1 MRTSEQRPSGLR
13 LHLVH
18 VCAPLFDQQRTV
30 WTLPQ
35 VQVTDQSF
43 DIHVDRAEDAKELSL
58 AGEIGRITIVKHD
71 RGRARLSGRAAA
83 HEDRPGAV
91 RGHHDG
97 LAVPDLRRGV
107 LHPVPGEDRARLVD
121 DTRPGGP
128 DAAERGL
135 QEVDAAGRMRPGV
148 VGERGQRVKEHDLD
162 RDGGGGRRRGGGV
175 CSSRRRVSLAR
186 AGGAVVISGHDAPFT
201 INVAAARAMG
211 RRADGESIFQ
221 TSKDGI
227 ELECVARARAKI
239 AALSREAL
247 AARGESRSYEGS
259 TQSIRRTTLTR
270 MAMGTRE
277 TDQPPLWI
285 ATSDLPTSPGHPFYA
300 RLTTLLD
307 GHHFDRFVEGLCD
320 RFYAPVMGRPSLA
333 PGRYFRLLLVG
344 YFEGIDSE
352 RGMAWRATDSLA
364 VRSFLRLAVDE
375 APPDHSTIARTRR
388 LIDLETHRTVFT
400 WVQQRLVEA
409 GRLTGKTIAIDATTL
424 EANAAMRSIVRRDT
438 GESYQAF
445 LAGLAKASG
454 IETPT
459 REGLARLDRKRKKK
473 TSNTDWTN
481 PHDPDA
487 KVTKMKDGRTHLA
500 HKAEHAVDMET
511 GAIVAVTRQG
521 ADVGDT
527 TTIIETA
534 IAAAE
539 QVEDAQANV
548 DDRQSLEEIV
558 GDKGYHSNQTLID
571 LDAVGIRSYVS
582 EPDRGRRDWSKDPEA
597 RAPVYGNRRRMRGRR
612 GRRLMRQ
619 RGERIERSFAHLY
632 DTGGMRRTHLRGH
645 TNILKRLLIHAG
657 GFNLGLVMRHLIG
670 IGTPRGLQGR
680 VAAVLATVRGAHGR
694 RPTSAHHDFVVAST
708 HPGRARSARVTG
720 HVCRQLVSGDHLH
733 HGLLGPR
740 SGCPDLRGGRGRPPQ
755 GIDQAHKGRRESVHT
770 GRRSGLAFP
779 RPDDAAATVGERRA
793 VVGLQG
799 RQNASMHSTVH
810 PRHVALLNRRQAG
823 TGGNAR
829 VHAGESWE
837 AAPLRRVAIGRAV
850 VAGRRIAL
858 HAVRDGIHGVF
869 QRVEQCVDGV
879 VHPVRDG
886 APLLLQPILVALS
899 LVDED
904 VEQWPSG
911 LRLHLVH
918 VCSPLLDQQRTVWTL
933 PQVTDQFVDINV
945 DRAEDAKQLPLTGV
959 VGQMTIVKHDRT
971 RRHGQPSG
979 RTAAR
984 GGLRG
989 PRLES
994 HWIRSVSQ

>member
-1 MRTSEQRPSGLR
+1 
-13 LHLVH
+13 
-18 VCAPLFDQQRTV
+18 
-30 WTLPQ
+30 
-35 VQVTDQSF
+35 
-43 DIHVDRAEDAKELSL
+43 
-58 AGEIGRITIVKHD
+58 
-71 RGRARLSGRAAA
+71 
-83 HEDRPGAV
+83 
-91 RGHHDG
+91 
-97 LAVPDLRRGV
+97 
-107 LHPVPGEDRARLVD
+107 
-121 DTRPGGP
+121 
-128 DAAERGL
+128 
-135 QEVDAAGRMRPGV
+135 
-148 VGERGQRVKEHDLD
+148 
-162 RDGGGGRRRGGGV
+162 
-175 CSSRRRVSLAR
+175 
-186 AGGAVVISGHDAPFT
+186 
-201 INVAAARAMG
+201 
-211 RRADGESIFQ
+211 
-221 TSKDGI
+221 
-227 ELECVARARAKI
+227 
-239 AALSREAL
+239 
-247 AARGESRSYEGS
+247 
-259 TQSIRRTTLTR
+259 
-270 MAMGTRE
+270 MGTRE

-307 GHHFDRFVEGLCD
+307 GHHFDRFVEGLWD

-445 LAGLAKASG
+445 LAGLATASG
-454 IETPT
+454 VETPT

-511 GAIVAVTRQG
+511 GAIVAVTLQG

-680 VAAVLATVRGAHGR
+680 VAAVLATLGVLMGVVRRRLTTISSSHRLIPAVRGRLASLATFAVNSSAAITCTTGCYGFEAWKRLKTIGVDTQHAAMLNNRCLGESVLGYFR
-694 RPTSAHHDFVVAST
+694 RLGVA
-708 HPGRARSARVTG
+708 RACVG
-720 HVCRQLVSGDHLH
+720 HLH
-733 HGLLGPR
+733 Y
-740 SGCPDLRGGRGRPPQ
+740 
-755 GIDQAHKGRRESVHT
+755 
-770 GRRSGLAFP
+770 RSGLEHSFGGVP
-779 RPDDAAATVGERRA
+779 VHTLCSSTKESVDAGHYMYQEL
-793 VVGLQG
+793 VV
-799 RQNASMHSTVH
+799 
-810 PRHVALLNRRQAG
+810 
-823 TGGNAR
+823 
-829 VHAGESWE
+829 E
-837 AAPLRRVAIGRAV
+837 
-850 VAGRRIAL
+850 
-858 HAVRDGIHGVF
+858 
-869 QRVEQCVDGV
+869 
-879 VHPVRDG
+879 
-886 APLLLQPILVALS
+886 
-899 LVDED
+899 
-904 VEQWPSG
+904 
-911 LRLHLVH
+911 
-918 VCSPLLDQQRTVWTL
+918 
-933 PQVTDQFVDINV
+933 
-945 DRAEDAKQLPLTGV
+945 
-959 VGQMTIVKHDRT
+959 
-971 RRHGQPSG
+971 
-979 RTAAR
+979 
-984 GGLRG
+984 
-989 PRLES
+989 RLEPGGAGFEEGLPREEAVPCVAEIAEGGVTLHPLS
-994 HWIRSVSQ
+994 E